1 MSITTADTTDVQVVE
16 AIFFENNLYLR
27 CTFAVNSAAQGCL
40 IRLSVSGS
48 NDTDDFRVFREAGY
62 SCNQTNN
69 RLEAYS
75 DVTVSDLE
83 ENWMVG
89 NVSLM
94 VVPMEV
100 FTSNDFM
107 EQTKCTPPEVG
118 TCLNL
123 RSGMLGASRT

>member
-1 MSITTADTTDVQVVE
+1 MSITTADTTDVQVAE

-40 IRLSVSGS
+40 IRLSISGS
-48 NDTDDFRVFREAGY
+48 NDTDDFIVSREAEY
-62 SCNQTNN
+62 SCNRTNN

-83 ENWMVG
+83 ENGMMG

-100 FTSNDFM
+100 DTLDDFIV
-107 EQTKCTPPEVG
+107 QTRCTAPEVG

-123 RSGMLGASRT
+123 RSGMLGASRI